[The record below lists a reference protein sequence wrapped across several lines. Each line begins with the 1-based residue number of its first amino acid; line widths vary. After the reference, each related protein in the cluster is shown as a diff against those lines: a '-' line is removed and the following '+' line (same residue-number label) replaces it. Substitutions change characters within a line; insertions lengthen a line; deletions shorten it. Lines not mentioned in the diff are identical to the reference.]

1 MAKSTGAPRQ
11 GLTSTFSA
19 PSSGAMSKVV
29 GSVPATLMV
38 TKIQEKGDRIKERAK
53 QHHKN
58 FEDRW
63 VANETLRLWQRHLE
77 VSAKL
82 PVPKGVTPKVT
93 VESFSRTASHNVTA
107 RTNRRLG
114 KINAIVSRMSNAV
127 ARNLPPTSLK
137 RNFNEAAPMERAIK
151 NPTMKR

>member
-1 MAKSTGAPRQ
+1 MATNTGTPKQ
-11 GLTSTFSA
+11 GLASAFSA
-19 PSSGAMSKVV
+19 PSSGAMTKVA

-38 TKIQEKGDRIKERAK
+38 TKIQEKGDRIKERAR

-63 VANETLRLWQRHLE
+63 VANETIRLWQRHLD
-77 VSAKL
+77 VSAKF

-93 VESFSRTASHNVTA
+93 VASFSNTASHNVQA
-107 RTNRRLG
+107 RTNRRLA
-114 KINAIVSRMSNAV
+114 KINAITARMSNAV
-127 ARNLPPTSLK
+127 ARNLPAASLK
-137 RNFNEAAPMERAIK
+137 RSFNEAAPMERAIK

>member
-1 MAKSTGAPRQ
+1 MAKSTGTPKQ
-11 GLTSTFSA
+11 GLTSSFSA
-19 PSSGAMSKVV
+19 PSSGAMTKVA

-63 VANETLRLWQRHLE
+63 VSKEIIRLWQRHLE
-77 VSAKL
+77 VSAKH

-93 VESFSRTASHNVTA
+93 AENFHNTASHNVTA

-114 KINAIVSRMSNAV
+114 LINAITTRMSNAV
-127 ARNLPPTSLK
+127 ARNLPAASLK
-137 RNFNEAAPMERAIK
+137 RSFNEAAPMERLVK